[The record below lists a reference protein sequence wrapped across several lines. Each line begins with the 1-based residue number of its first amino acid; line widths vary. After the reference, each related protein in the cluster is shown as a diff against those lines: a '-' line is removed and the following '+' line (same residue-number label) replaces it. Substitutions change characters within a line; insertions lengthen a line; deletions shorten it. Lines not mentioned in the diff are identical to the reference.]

1 MLFRKSLAECSVE
14 SPSTLLAY
22 GALASIAARSAC
34 RPDTDDKTSCAAG
47 AWHGHGLVCYARSS
61 EGMGESGGRKVAYQS
76 YGLGYFGQ
84 TVNMAARLQG
94 QAEAGDLLLPEDCP
108 RRPAAGSGAPASPS
122 ATSRRSRAAPVPV
135 DSFAPA

>member
-47 AWHGHGLVCYARSS
+47 AWHGCGLVCYARSS
-61 EGMGESGGRKVAYQS
+61 EGMGESGGRKSAYQS
-76 YGLGYFGQ
+76 YSQYG
-84 TVNMAARLQG
+84 T
-94 QAEAGDLLLPEDCP
+94 
-108 RRPAAGSGAPASPS
+108 
-122 ATSRRSRAAPVPV
+122 
-135 DSFAPA
+135 